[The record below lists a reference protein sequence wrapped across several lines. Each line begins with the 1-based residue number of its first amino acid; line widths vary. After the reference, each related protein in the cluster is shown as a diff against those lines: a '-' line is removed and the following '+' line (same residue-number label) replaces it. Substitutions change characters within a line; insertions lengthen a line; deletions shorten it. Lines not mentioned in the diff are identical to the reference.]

1 MSQEVKVYTA
11 TGLSHNG
18 YALLDFHQNEV
29 ILKSDFDR
37 VTKEL
42 EECKAKLKI
51 AIDALEEII
60 THVGAHHDG
69 LDGRFVE
76 TKSTVRALNALE
88 ALKQLEEK

>member
-1 MSQEVKVYTA
+1 MSQVKVYYCDKNDLCEELTTSCGA
-11 TGLSHNG
+11 IHAVVL
-18 YALLDFHQNEV
+18 A
-29 ILKSDFDR
+29 SDYD
-37 VTKEL
+37 KL
-42 EECKAKLKI
+42 EAKLKI